1 VRYLEVF
8 DGKSL
13 LNASSLMRSS
23 HPNHLRRMI
32 PSMENLL
39 EHFKSRTPEIL
50 ADLEKLVRLESPSKD
65 VAAINRVQ
73 DAIATMLDGLGSVA
87 RHTTDLGDVLHF
99 TMPGQS
105 PDRVVYLAHADTV
118 YAHGFWANI
127 WRVEGD
133 QVFGP
138 GVYDMKGGIVQAI
151 HALRAI
157 RELGLEPASTIELLV
172 TPDEE
177 IESRAGRPFIEKL
190 ATGAKAVIV
199 LEPPHLNGDLKVAR
213 KGVGGYRVTVH
224 GKAAHQGTEPENGRN
239 AIVSAAYLITEVV
252 KLQDLTKG
260 TTLGPN
266 VIRGGTVMNVVADAV
281 YLEVD
286 LRVWSQEEA
295 DRVDAAIKA
304 IQPLEGTRYEILD
317 GLNRPPME
325 PSDGTWK
332 LLETGQRIAHKLGF
346 DPGAAR
352 VGGGSDGNFTAKLA
366 PTIDGFGIHG
376 KNAHQRELE
385 YITISDIAPRT
396 ALVAGMMLEV

>member
-1 VRYLEVF
+1 
-8 DGKSL
+8 
-13 LNASSLMRSS
+13 
-23 HPNHLRRMI
+23 MI
-32 PSMENLL
+32 SGMENLL
-39 EHFKSRTPEIL
+39 EHFKLQTPAIL

-65 VAAINRVQ
+65 VPAINRVQ
-73 DAIATMLDGLGSVA
+73 DAIATMLDGLGEIA
-87 RHTTDLGDVLHF
+87 RHSTELGDVLHF
-99 TMPGQS
+99 TMRGKS
-105 PDRVVYLAHADTV
+105 LDRVVYLAHADTV
-118 YAHGFWANI
+118 YAHGFWQHV
-127 WRVEGD
+127 WRIEGD
-133 QVFGP
+133 QAFGP

-151 HALRAI
+151 HALRALH
-157 RELGLEPASTIELLV
+157 EMGLEPASTIELLV

-177 IESRAGRPFIEKL
+177 IESHAGRPFIEKL

-213 KGVGGYRVTVH
+213 KGVGGYRVRVR

-239 AIVSAAYLITEVV
+239 AIVSAAHFIQEVV
-252 KLQDLTKG
+252 KIQDLPKG

-266 VIRGGTVMNVVADAV
+266 VMRGGTVMNVVADEV

-295 DRVDAAIKA
+295 DRADAAIRA
-304 IQPLEGTRYEILD
+304 IVPLDGTTFEILD

-332 LLETGQRIAHKLGF
+332 LLETGQRIAHSLGF

-352 VGGGSDGNFTAKLA
+352 VGGGSDGNFTAKIA

-385 YITISDIAPRT
+385 YVTISDIAPRT

>member
-1 VRYLEVF
+1 
-8 DGKSL
+8 
-13 LNASSLMRSS
+13 MRTS
-23 HPNHLRRMI
+23 PLRCLGRMI
-32 PSMENLL
+32 LGMENLL
-39 EHFKSRTPEIL
+39 QHFKTRTPDIL

-65 VAAINRVQ
+65 VTAINSVQ
-73 DAIATMLDGLGSVA
+73 DALVAMLDGLGSVT
-87 RHTTDLGDVLHF
+87 RHSTELGDVLHF
-99 TMPGQS
+99 TMPGKS
-105 PDRVVYLAHADTV
+105 TDRVVYLAHVDTV
-118 YAHGFWANI
+118 YATGFWANI
-127 WRVEGD
+127 WRIEGD
-133 QVFGP
+133 QAFGP

-151 HALRAI
+151 YALKAI
-157 RELGLEPASTIELLV
+157 KELGLTPASTIELLV

-213 KGVGGYRVTVH
+213 KGVGGYRVRVH

-239 AIVSAAYLITEVV
+239 AIVSAAHFITEVV
-252 KLQDLTKG
+252 KLQDIPKG

-266 VIRGGTVMNVVADAV
+266 VIQGGTVMNVVADEV

-295 DRVDAAIKA
+295 DRVDAAIKS
-304 IQPLEGTRYEILD
+304 IQPLEGTTYTILD

-332 LLETGQRIAHKLGF
+332 LLETGQRIAHELGF

>member
-1 VRYLEVF
+1 
-8 DGKSL
+8 
-13 LNASSLMRSS
+13 
-23 HPNHLRRMI
+23 MI
-32 PSMENLL
+32 QGMENLL
-39 EHFKSRTPEIL
+39 QHFKIRTPEIL

-73 DAIATMLDGLGSVA
+73 DALVAMLDGLGSIT
-87 RHTTDLGDVLHF
+87 RHSTDLGDVLHF
-99 TMPGQS
+99 TMPGKS
-105 PDRVVYLAHADTV
+105 PERVVYLAHADTV

-127 WRVEGD
+127 WRIEGD
-133 QVFGP
+133 QAFGP

-151 HALRAI
+151 HAMQALK
-157 RELGLEPASTIELLV
+157 ELGLEPASTIELLV

-213 KGVGGYRVTVH
+213 KGVGGYRVTIH
-224 GKAAHQGTEPENGRN
+224 GKAAAHF
-239 AIVSAAYLITEVV
+239 ITEVV
-252 KLQDLTKG
+252 KLQDIPKG
-260 TTLGPN
+260 TTMGPN
-266 VIRGGTVMNVVADAV
+266 VIHGGTVMNVVADEV

-295 DRVDAAIKA
+295 DRVDAAIKS
-304 IQPLEGTRYEILD
+304 IQPLEGTTYTILD

-332 LLETGQRIAHKLGF
+332 LLETGQKIARGLGF

>member
-1 VRYLEVF
+1 
-8 DGKSL
+8 
-13 LNASSLMRSS
+13 
-23 HPNHLRRMI
+23 MI
-32 PSMENLL
+32 LGVENLL
-39 EHFKSRTPEIL
+39 EHFKSQTPAIL

-73 DAIATMLDGLGSVA
+73 DAIAAMLEGLGSIT
-87 RHTTDLGDVLHF
+87 RHGTELGDVLHF
-99 TMPGQS
+99 TMKGRS
-105 PDRVVYLAHADTV
+105 SDRVVYLAHADTV
-118 YAHGFWANI
+118 YAQGFWQTI

-133 QVFGP
+133 RVFGP
-138 GVYDMKGGIVQAI
+138 GIYDMKGGIVQAI
-151 HALRAI
+151 HALRALK
-157 RELGLEPASTIELLV
+157 ELGLEPASRIELLV

-177 IESRAGRPFIEKL
+177 IESHAGRPFIEQL
-190 ATGAKAVIV
+190 ASGAKAVIV

-213 KGVGGYRVTVH
+213 KGVGGYRISVR

-239 AIVSAAYLITEVV
+239 AIVSAAHLITEVV
-252 KLQDLTKG
+252 KLQDIPKG

-266 VIRGGTVMNVVADAV
+266 VIRGGTVMNVVADEV

-295 DRVDAAIKA
+295 DRVDAAIRA
-304 IQPLEGTRYEILD
+304 IEPLDGTTYTILD

-332 LLETGQRIAHKLGF
+332 LLETGQRIARSLGF

-352 VGGGSDGNFTAKLA
+352 VGGGSDGNFTAKIA

-385 YITISDIAPRT
+385 YITISEIAPRT